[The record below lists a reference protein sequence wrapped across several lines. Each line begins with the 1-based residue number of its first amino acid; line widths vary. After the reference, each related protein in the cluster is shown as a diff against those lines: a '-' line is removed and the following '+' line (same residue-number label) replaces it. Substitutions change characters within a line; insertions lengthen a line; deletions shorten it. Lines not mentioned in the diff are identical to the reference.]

1 MRKNKKEGAQNL
13 KNAVAAQQ
21 RALATLA
28 QATDEKIKQTNAHI
42 AANSAQIVENA
53 RKVICAC
60 WMWVGRV
67 AFYYPYD
74 LTAVLV
80 AGS

>member
-28 QATDEKIKQTNAHI
+28 QATNEKIKQTNAHI
-42 AANSAQIVENA
+42 AAN
-53 RKVICAC
+53 
-60 WMWVGRV
+60 
-67 AFYYPYD
+67 
-74 LTAVLV
+74 
-80 AGS
+80 